1 MTQLENN
8 TEVVVETQETNQET
22 EVIVS
27 PTEVA
32 AREGGWVPKE
42 DWIAQGKNP
51 DDWRSAKEFQERGEL
66 FDEIHKL
73 KDANKKTT
81 AAFKVLVEH
90 HKKVRETAVKEAL
103 AQLKAEKRLA
113 LENHEIDR
121 VFEIDERIEQIQT
134 TPTNDLPDVDLPIEE
149 AGPTPTFKKWHKQNS
164 WYQPS
169 GEDEA
174 SAYAH
179 VVGMKIRKDS
189 PNISES
195 EFLATVESKVARRFP
210 ELFENPNSNRV
221 SEVNPR
227 SDKGSGKP
235 GSGFKLTEAEE
246 TVCKMLVAAG
256 DMTRE
261 DYIKEI
267 KKTRGE

>member
-8 TEVVVETQETNQET
+8 TEVVVETPETNQET
-22 EVIVS
+22 EVQVS
-27 PTEVA
+27 PVEVA

-66 FDEIHKL
+66 FEEIHKL

-90 HKKVRETAVKEAL
+90 HKKVRETAVKDAL
-103 AQLKAEKRLA
+103 AQLKAEKKEA
-113 LENHEIDR
+113 LENHEIER
-121 VFEIDERIEQIQT
+121 VFEIDERIDQIKN
-134 TPTNDLPDVDLPIEE
+134 TPTNDLPDVELPAEE
-149 AGPTPTFKKWHKQNS
+149 IGPTPTFKKWHKQNS
-164 WYQPS
+164 WYQLT

-174 SAYAH
+174 SAYAN
-179 VVGMKIRKDS
+179 VVGLKLRKDN
-189 PNISES
+189 PDISEA
-195 EFLATVESKVARRFP
+195 EFLASVESKVARRFP

-227 SDKGSGKP
+227 SDKGTGRP
-235 GSGFKLTEAEE
+235 ASGFKLTEAEE
-246 TVCKMLVAAG
+246 TVCKMLVASG

-261 DYIKEI
+261 EYIKEV
-267 KKTRGE
+267 KRVRGE